1 MNPALQAAWR
11 GFIGS
16 DPSVDLEPWRRASPI
31 AYVTS
36 VQAPAWLNQGMFDT
50 RTPPRQAQHYADALS
65 ASGGDVLLDWFPSGH
80 MPTGLV
86 SMRRDYLR
94 MTQLTDRALIGE
106 RWDQAA
112 PFTP

>member
-11 GFIGS
+11 GFVGS

-50 RTPPRQAQHYADALS
+50 RTPPRQAQHYADALR

-106 RWDQAA
+106 RRDQAPPA
-112 PFTP
+112 TP